1 MIGRRFDR
9 ELDDEMR
16 THLEMRERAYLDEG
30 LAPDEARRRARLDFG
45 NPTVIHEESRDVW
58 ITRWVDNVA
67 RDLRLAFRML
77 RGAPGFAAAAIL
89 TLALGIGANTAIFT
103 LVDALLLRPLPYPA
117 PEELVEI
124 APGFPPGALPILR
137 EQGRHYSG
145 VAGYTPGAEV
155 TWTGGVEPLRL
166 TASLISGNLFD
177 LLGARPLH
185 GRAPA
190 LEDERP
196 GAERVVFV
204 SHAFWQRELGGSPSA
219 IGRALTLD
227 DLPRRVAG
235 VMPAS
240 FRFPDASTDLW
251 IPATIDSSA
260 PLSLWAVRAMRYVAR
275 IAPGATADLAQSDIP
290 RVAGL
295 VRDGFP
301 WPMPREFGLATSIV
315 PLQQSTVA
323 AVRDGFTLLA
333 GAVALVLLVACA
345 NVATLLLARSESRGR
360 ELAVRGALGA
370 GRGRLALQLLLES
383 GIVAALGAAAGVGLL
398 AVLLPLLSTALP
410 ADVPRIRDFAIDAR
424 VLAFAAAAT
433 LLTTMLTGVLPA
445 MRAARPDLS
454 SALRSGDAR
463 SGRQTRAFS
472 ALVSIEVA
480 LAVVLVA
487 GAGLLLASLTRL
499 ASVDPGFEIAG
510 LAAAR
515 VTPVETRYATP
526 ESRVDLY
533 RRIVESV
540 ESQPGV
546 AGAAAVNYLPLDP
559 GAGWIALAI
568 EDHPVAEGAPA
579 WTAEQRFVTDN
590 YFGVMEIPLRE
601 GRVFD
606 TRDGIGAPGAI
617 VVNEAMARRYWP
629 GRSAVGRRIR
639 PVWQTEWRTIVG
651 VVADVRNKSL
661 ADAVED
667 EIYLPYAQNPVVPMT
682 VVARASIDPQQTANG
697 IRRALADIDPQA
709 PVSDARPVSATMR
722 ETVADRRFL
731 LQVIAGFAAIALGL
745 GAVGIYGVTAYGVA
759 RRAREIGLRLAL
771 GGTRLQLI
779 VELGRR
785 MAPPIAGGLALG
797 LAGAAASGRLLQ
809 GMVYRTSASDP
820 ALLGGV
826 VALLALTAVTATVIP
841 ALRATA
847 GDPVASLRQD

>member
-1 MIGRRFDR
+1 MTQRRFDR
-9 ELDDEMR
+9 DMDDEIR
-16 THLEMRERAYLDEG
+16 THLDMRERAYLDEG
-30 LAPDEARRRARLDFG
+30 LSPDEARRRARLDFG
-45 NPTVIHEESRDVW
+45 NPAVIREQSRDVW
-58 ITRWVDNVA
+58 ITRWLDNVA
-67 RDLRLAFRML
+67 RDLRVAIRML

-103 LVDALLLRPLPYPA
+103 MVDALLLRPLPYPA

-145 VAGYTPGAEV
+145 VAGYTPGTEV
-155 TWTGGVEPLRL
+155 TWTGDAEPARLRA
-166 TASLISGNLFD
+166 TRISGNLFD
-177 LLGARPLH
+177 LLGVRPLH
-185 GRAPA
+185 GRAPSID
-190 LEDERP
+190 DERP

-204 SHAFWQRELGGSPSA
+204 SDAFWHRHLEGSAAA
-219 IGRALTLD
+219 IGRLLTID
-227 DLPRRVAG
+227 DTPLRVAG

-251 IPATIDSSA
+251 IPATIDTSV
-260 PLSLWAVRAMRYVAR
+260 PLSLWTVRAMRYVAR
-275 IAPGATADLAQSDIP
+275 IAPDGTIDLARSDIP
-290 RVAGL
+290 RVAAL

-301 WPMPREFGLATSIV
+301 WPMPRDFGLATEVV
-315 PLQQSTVA
+315 PLQQSTVED
-323 AVRDGFTLLA
+323 VRDGFLLLA

-345 NVATLLLARSESRGR
+345 NVATLLLARSESRAR

-383 GIVAALGAAAGVGLL
+383 GIVAVLGAAAGVGLL
-398 AVLLPLLSTALP
+398 AFLLPVLSAALP
-410 ADVPRIRDFAIDAR
+410 PDVPRIRDLAIDMR

-463 SGRQTRAFS
+463 AGSRTRAFS
-472 ALVSIEVA
+472 ALVAIEVA

-499 ASVDPGFEIAG
+499 TSVDPGFEVAG

-515 VTPVETRYATP
+515 VNPVETRYETP

-533 RRIVESV
+533 RRVVEAV
-540 ESQPGV
+540 GSQPGV
-546 AGAAAVNYLPLDP
+546 TGAAAVNYLPLDP
-559 GAGWIALAI
+559 GAGWIALSI

-579 WTAEQRFVTDN
+579 WTAEQRFVTEN
-590 YFGVMEIPLRE
+590 YFGVMQIPLRE

-606 TRDGIGAPGAI
+606 TRDGIAAPGAV
-617 VVNEAMARRYWP
+617 VVNETMARRYWP
-629 GRSAVGRRIR
+629 GRSAVGRRVK
-639 PVWQTEWRTIVG
+639 PVWQDDWRTIVG

-661 ADAVED
+661 AEEAED
-667 EIYLPYAQNPVVPMT
+667 EIYLPYAQNPVAPMM
-682 VVARASIDPQQTANG
+682 VVARASVEPQQAANG
-697 IRRALADIDPQA
+697 IRRALAGIDPQA
-709 PVSDARPVSATMR
+709 PVSDAQPVSASVR

-731 LQVIAGFAAIALGL
+731 LRVLAAFAAVALGL
-745 GAVGIYGVTAYGVA
+745 GAIGIYGVTAYGVA
-759 RRAREIGLRLAL
+759 RRAREIGLRMAL
-771 GGTRLQLI
+771 GGTRSQLI

-785 MAPPIAGGLALG
+785 MAPPIAAGLALG

-809 GMVYRTSASDP
+809 GMVYRSSASEP

-826 VALLALTAVTATVIP
+826 VALLALTAIAATVIP
-841 ALRATA
+841 AVRATA
-847 GDPVASLRQD
+847 GDPARALRE